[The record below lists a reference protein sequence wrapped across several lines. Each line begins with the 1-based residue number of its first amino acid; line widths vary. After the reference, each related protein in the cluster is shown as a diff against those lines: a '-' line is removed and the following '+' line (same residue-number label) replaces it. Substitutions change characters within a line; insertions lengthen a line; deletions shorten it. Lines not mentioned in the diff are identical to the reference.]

1 LVQAEGSK
9 RGFVEGVLDWVR
21 IVMRVDGDGE
31 WLRNIAVWEYP
42 KGWTGERSEV

>member
-1 LVQAEGSK
+1 MGEDSDEG
-9 RGFVEGVLDWVR
+9 RG
-21 IVMRVDGDGE
+21 VDGDGE